1 LIMIRNVF
9 VFLGTFVAGAVIALL
24 ARASM
29 FDPQPDLA
37 GHPPSGGDYAPMV
50 SNPLAPASAAPDTT
64 KAGGAANVP
73 ASATNPPAVTPPAK
87 DPHANHGTM
96 APATPAAGQ
105 PVNTVCA
112 ICGMAVD
119 PRIPTA
125 EYQGKTI
132 GFGCRICPAKLQA
145 EPDRYGPLY
154 LNNQTLKP

>member
-1 LIMIRNVF
+1 MIRNGF
-9 VFLGTFVAGAVIALL
+9 VFLGTFIVGAVIALL

-29 FDPQPDLA
+29 FDPQPNHT
-37 GHPPSGGDYAPMV
+37 GHPPAGGDYAPMV
-50 SNPLAPASAAPDTT
+50 SNSLAPASTAPDAT
-64 KAGGAANVP
+64 KAGGAATAP
-73 ASATNPPAVTPPAK
+73 
-87 DPHANHGTM
+87 
-96 APATPAAGQ
+96 APATPATGQ

-132 GFGCRICPAKLQA
+132 GFGCRICPAKFEA

-154 LNNQTLKP
+154 LNNETLKR

>member
-1 LIMIRNVF
+1 MIRSGF
-9 VFLGTFVAGAVIALL
+9 VFLGTFIVGAVIALL

-29 FDPQPDLA
+29 FDPQPNHT
-37 GHPPSGGDYAPMV
+37 GHPPAGGDYAAMV
-50 SNPLAPASAAPDTT
+50 SNSLAPASTAPDAT
-64 KAGGAANVP
+64 KGGGAAAAP
-73 ASATNPPAVTPPAK
+73 APATNASGATPSAK
-87 DPHANHGTM
+87 DPHANHGAS

-132 GFGCRICPAKLQA
+132 GFGCRNCPGKFQA

-154 LNNQTLKP
+154 LNNETLKR